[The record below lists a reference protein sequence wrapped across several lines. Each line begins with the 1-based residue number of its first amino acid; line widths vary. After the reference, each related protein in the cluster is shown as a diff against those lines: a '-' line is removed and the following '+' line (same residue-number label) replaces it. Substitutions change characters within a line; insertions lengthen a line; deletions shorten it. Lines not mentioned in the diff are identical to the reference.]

1 MTIAEAYKEWCG
13 TDRLVNSNKETHDST
28 ECIEFAE
35 YWHKKQVKN
44 SVLADAD
51 VGESSCN
58 CYADQWDKREDN
70 TIYCTG
76 CGKDV

>member
-1 MTIAEAYKEWCG
+1 MNIIRNILLFLESKIEA
-13 TDRLVNSNKETHDST
+13 LN
-28 ECIEFAE
+28 I
-35 YWHKKQVKN
+35 
-44 SVLADAD
+44 AD